1 MIDGLG
7 QSSAPPTFKAPT
19 SSHRDA
25 QWYRTAGKKTD
36 ENTPEPLGD
45 DAVIGD
51 IAWSAFSLIAS
62 GIILYGGVGW
72 LIGRWVGNE
81 SLFAAAGVL
90 VGVALAT
97 FMIYRRLGSRD
108 ARRKD

>member
-7 QSSAPPTFKAPT
+7 QSSTPATFKAPT

-36 ENTPEPLGD
+36 EKTLVE
-45 DAVIGD
+45 DAVVGD

-62 GIILYGGVGW
+62 GIILYGGLGW

-81 SLFAAAGVL
+81 SVFAAVGVL

-108 ARRKD
+108 VRRKDS